1 LSLLFSNDSEDND
14 DFLLVLIFNATLVM
28 TFFTTWLLFI
38 WLLKLLGPERVG
50 VLAGHPYEDTSRY
63 TGAGRIVYAFS
74 ALMVLLFSVLFITE
88 GLNNLQATTDTIDAT
103 NQDIISM
110 HDQFLVI
117 TENLKNT
124 GGDAESMRNELQE
137 FLKQDIC
144 PLQPNSATSAGIR
157 LVGQVT
163 LDAIER
169 LAGFIDE
176 EIKDLNANLKVVKRA
191 TNEIDDTLG
200 STNFTGTAPT
210 LVVSMVFLVTV
221 SLIVALLLGWY
232 EVYTEGYYFLV
243 TWFVLPVFVLFV
255 ITAYVGA
262 GAMVMLV
269 QANSDWCLGN
279 LQQSPEE
286 SIQAILERRGFQK
299 SSMYYQVIN
308 FYSSQCREGNP
319 WEFLEGF
326 YSDLNVAKQNLM
338 ALSQTIIQISPAQLE
353 IECGVEFGPALELLN
368 KLVAHA
374 TILMDTGSRAMDMVK
389 CKVVVPFYT
398 RTVYTASCDLSI
410 QGAKWCFATLMV
422 IAFFGILLIMF
433 RGAYYPIG
441 YYYEDDGKRDYSTDS
456 EFLDLSS
463 DDDSFISES
472 RVDDD
477 VYDDRREDDCDG
489 DEDHSIVAD

>member
-1 LSLLFSNDSEDND
+1 LLGLKF
-14 DFLLVLIFNATLVM
+14 IATLVM
-28 TFFTTWLLFI
+28 AFFTTWLLFI
-38 WLLKLLGPERVG
+38 WLLKFLGPERVG
-50 VLAGHPYEDTSRY
+50 VLAGHPYENTSRY
-63 TGAGRIVYAFS
+63 TDAGRIVYAFS
-74 ALMVLLFSVLFITE
+74 ALMVLIFSVLFITK
-88 GLNNLQATTDTIDAT
+88 GLHKLQATADTIGAT

-110 HDQFLVI
+110 HDQLLVI
-117 TENLKNT
+117 TENLKDT
-124 GGDAESMRNELQE
+124 GGDAEFMRNELQE
-137 FLKQDIC
+137 FLKQDVC
-144 PLQPNSATSAGIR
+144 PLQPNSPTATSVR
-157 LVGQVT
+157 LVGQDT

-176 EIKDLNANLKVVKRA
+176 ELKDLNANLKIVQRA
-191 TNEIDDTLG
+191 TNEIDDKLG

-210 LVVSMVFLVTV
+210 LLVSMVFLVTV
-221 SLIVALLLGWY
+221 SLIAALLLGWY
-232 EVYTEGYYFLV
+232 EVYMEGYYFLV
-243 TWFVLPVFVLFV
+243 TWVVLPVFVLLV

-262 GAMVMLV
+262 GAMVILI

-279 LQQSPEE
+279 LQKSPEE

-299 SSMYYQVIN
+299 SSMYYQVVN

-326 YSDLNVAKQNLM
+326 YSDLNAAKKNLL
-338 ALSQTIIQISPAQLE
+338 AFSQTIIQISPGQLE
-353 IECGVEFGPALELLN
+353 IDCGVEFGPALELLN
-368 KLVAHA
+368 KLVVHA

-422 IAFFGILLIMF
+422 IAFFGMILIMF
-433 RGAYYPIG
+433 RGACYPIG

-456 EFLDLSS
+456 DFPDLSS

-477 VYDDRREDDCDG
+477 VYDDRREDDCDAH
-489 DEDHSIVAD
+489 EDHSVVADPDASEG